1 MNAQF
6 QTHKCDLK
14 FSPMT
19 HIRILRACKGIENWR
34 IDKEKVL
41 WIFAAVLITIISHND
56 DIIESYYSNG
66 IYPIISK
73 ILRLITGVLPFSVG
87 DLGYIIVSVYCLI
100 RFFFYMSKLT
110 KASPKPLLINGFST
124 FVLLLLKL
132 YVVFMLCWGLNYS
145 RAGIE
150 KRLDLK
156 VKNYDTASITMIT
169 NELIDSVNILRKK
182 ISPHILPIYSRSDII
197 KEAVESYRILENAN
211 PLFSYSNTA
220 IKETFFAS
228 VSNYL
233 GFLGYYN
240 PFSGEA
246 QLRMDIPNVL
256 IPFVTC
262 HEIAH
267 QIGNAGEDQAN
278 FIGYLAGKSS
288 KDAYFRYSTYLE
300 LLNYALSEQYNL
312 YSVTGNFKRFEHIVK
327 QNRSRMDT
335 LVKLDRK
342 LIRQFFDKRRN
353 KIAPVVSTLYDQ
365 YLRLNKQN
373 AGLGSYDL
381 VVKWLI
387 AYKEKNGKI

>member
-1 MNAQF
+1 MNARF

-34 IDKEKVL
+34 IGKEKVL
-41 WIFAAVLITIISHND
+41 WIFAAVLITFISYD
-56 DIIESYYSNG
+56 DGIVESYYSNG
-66 IYPIISK
+66 IYPIIGK
-73 ILRLITGVLPFSVG
+73 ILRFITGIIPFSIG
-87 DLGYIIVSVYCLI
+87 DLGYIIVLVYCFI
-100 RFFFYMSKLT
+100 RFFFFINKLT
-110 KASPKPLLINGFST
+110 KASPKPLLMDGFGS
-124 FVLLLLKL
+124 LIWILLKL

-145 RAGIE
+145 RVGIE

-156 VKNYDTASITMIT
+156 IKNYDTVSITMIT
-169 NELIDSVNILRKK
+169 NELIDSVNILRRK
-182 ISPHILPIYSRSDII
+182 ISPNILPVYSRSII
-197 KEAVESYRILENAN
+197 LKEAVESYRIIEKAN

-220 IKETFFAS
+220 IKETFFTP
-228 VSNYL
+228 VSDYV

-256 IPFVTC
+256 IPFVAC

-300 LLNYALSEQYNL
+300 LLNYALSEQYSL

-342 LIRQFFDKRRN
+342 LIRQFFDKRHN
-353 KIAPVVSTLYDQ
+353 KVAPVVSTLYDQ

-373 AGLGSYDL
+373 AGIGSYDL

-387 AYKEKNGKI
+387 AYKEKHGKI